1 MLQCVLLKV
10 LTFSV
15 SGFVSKLSAR
25 CAGWPS
31 RCTHAIACP
40 WFATV
45 HGHCHCHGATAT
57 GVRSACAA
65 QPRRAASMLCHGHAQ
80 PSGTGASNRGRS
92 DELGRSVPEA
102 AQPPEQAA
110 LARQARPLH
119 YHRKCSP
126 GRARTSH
133 THITCAA
140 LGEALQPRGRTSP
153 HMAATARLAAASRG
167 PALRRRWRSGRPR
180 HAYRPWWP
188 PGLSQMTW
196 TVAWGP
202 CQACWRKEKENEP
215 QPAEVLQCV
224 TDQQKRVSN

>member
-1 MLQCVLLKV
+1 MAPLPLE
-10 LTFSV
+10 
-15 SGFVSKLSAR
+15 SGV
-25 CAGWPS
+25 
-31 RCTHAIACP
+31 
-40 WFATV
+40 
-45 HGHCHCHGATAT
+45 
-57 GVRSACAA
+57 
-65 QPRRAASMLCHGHAQ
+65 HAQ
-80 PSGTGASNRGRS
+80 RSCGAPHPCCAMGMRSQVALGASNRGRS

-102 AQPPEQAA
+102 ACNHQSKQHSPGKPG
-110 LARQARPLH
+110 PLH

-140 LGEALQPRGRTSP
+140 LGEALQPRGRTTP

-202 CQACWRKEKENEP
+202 CQACWRNCKEKKKNEP